1 MNKRSVPRRSL
12 AGLAFILALGL
23 LLVFAV
29 PALADYLGPNRTV
42 SVWQWERLQ
51 CHYEAVY
58 DPPDG
63 PWVGCTLEL
72 YASPDSGCPSTSSV
86 AGYFTPSACGW
97 AQAWCQTE
105 GCDISVSSSTVGC
118 SEGEPGCTAVE
129 HFTTLPEAS
138 INGSVSCGVP
148 GYSGWCLSS
157 AALSLSGNEPLS
169 GYSILALEGSRNG
182 DTFACPG
189 DNCAVPIPEGTS
201 DFTYWAISSWGD
213 TSRMGAASGRLD
225 TQPPAISGS
234 ISGVAG
240 DNGWYLSDVTFTAS
254 ASDASPGSGLSS
266 LDLSLDGGGWSAYT
280 GPLVLSGGSHAV
292 DLRAADAAGNVGAHS
307 QAVRVDTLPPTL
319 ALSAGGSFCPGC
331 GHALDVTIDVQDSLS
346 GVAEWIL
353 SADGTQIASGTAPAS
368 QTLTWNGSGLP
379 GGAHTLTLFA
389 QDAAGNVQERNQA
402 VTLLVPPPPQ
412 ASSTPSHPGWTPF
425 ASSPTSTSI
434 AGQMPTRTSRPTST
448 ASVSGFGGPPVA
460 PAEGSPEPGSSLD
473 GENAPPP
480 AVEGPSSGVLW
491 GAGALA
497 LIGAATALALD
508 AARKRK
514 EEEER
519 LRAEM
524 EARNAAQ
531 RAKEEA
537 ERERLRAAAAATA
550 AAWVAERR
558 AQEWQ
563 EEQSAE
569 RYAGREQA
577 LERRQAARDWQR
589 RQEAEAARRAEAA
602 RLAAAAAAAES
613 LRRAAQ
619 AREEAARAAEAPW
632 WQRALDWVDQHQ
644 ALVAV
649 GIGVVAGAAAVLL
662 TGGIAAPLVVGA
674 LAAGATTALG
684 TVGLNAY
691 YDRPL
696 GTNLLRNVGL
706 SAGAAVL
713 SSGVGLTIRSG
724 LALRAAFG
732 IGNGAAALCGR
743 FPEACGRAEA
753 ALRFMD
759 TVEQAALQVQLA
771 IQTAMGD
778 PSAADTA
785 FELQMEQMDGGL
797 PGNSLAR
804 EVNEQVSEAVS
815 EHIDEAAELVERYD
829 PLSHWDYENL
839 AVFGDELADRIVPDA
854 TALDAGSRLVTLFNE
869 GPLDLNSPQ
878 ARELIDTIAENSIQG
893 SGDLMIL
900 GRWTQSR
907 RTGYVGDAGL
917 LDGTYFE
924 TNPGL
929 RDVFEAMPADTR
941 REVFWAINE
950 RVLEMQEASGMNF
963 VHTLRGLRPEDA
975 LADASAIDL
984 LALGEPT
991 AALHSLQDVD
1001 LATNALPFRMLEA
1014 QWLLEHGYIYEV
1026 DLESQ
1031 LIRWLHP

>member
-189 DNCAVPIPEGTS
+189 HNCAVPIPEGTS

-254 ASDASPGSGLSS
+254 ASDPSPGSGLSA
-266 LDLSLDGGGWSAYT
+266 LEASLDGGAWSAYT

-353 SADGTQIASGTAPAS
+353 SADGTQIASGTVPAS

-379 GGAHTLTLFA
+379 GGAHTLLLVA
-389 QDAAGNVQERNQA
+389 RDAAGNVQETSQP
-402 VTLLVPPPPQ
+402 VTLIAPPPPQ
-412 ASSTPSHPGWTPF
+412 ASSTPSRPGWTPIG
-425 ASSPTSTSI
+425 ATPTST
-434 AGQMPTRTSRPTST
+434 AAQAQLATRTSRPTST
-448 ASVSGFGGPPVA
+448 ASASGFGGPPLA
-460 PAEGSPEPGSSLD
+460 PAGPGASPVASSSLD
-473 GENAPPP
+473 GEGAPPATTP
-480 AVEGPSSGVLW
+480 GTAGVLW
-491 GAGALA
+491 GVGALG

-531 RAKEEA
+531 RAREEA

-558 AQEWQ
+558 AQDWQ
-563 EEQSAE
+563 DEEIAARSA
-569 RYAGREQA
+569 RRDQAREAREVRLDWQQ
-577 LERRQAARDWQR
+577 RQA
-589 RQEAEAARRAEAA
+589 EEAARQAEAA
-602 RLAAAAAAAES
+602 RLAAAAAAAER
-613 LRRAAQ
+613 LRAIAQ
-619 AREEAARAAEAPW
+619 RRDKPAPAAEAPW
-632 WQRALDWVDQHQ
+632 WQRALDWVDEHQ
-644 ALVAV
+644 AAIALGVGVAV
-649 GIGVVAGAAAVLL
+649 GVAAIALSGGTLTPLVAAAWVAGSTAVAGGVVAV
-662 TGGIAAPLVVGA
+662 
-674 LAAGATTALG
+674 G

-691 YDRPL
+691 YHRPL
-696 GTNLLRNVGL
+696 GTSLLRNVGL
-706 SAGAAVL
+706 SAGAAFL
-713 SSGVGLTIRSG
+713 ISGAGMAVRTG
-724 LALRAAFG
+724 LASRAAYG
-732 IGNGAAALCGR
+732 IGNTVGALCVR
-743 FPEACGRAEA
+743 FPTACARAEVVLNA
-753 ALRFMD
+753 MD
-759 TVEQAALQVQLA
+759 TVEQVGLQVQLTV
-771 IQTAMGD
+771 QTALHD
-778 PSAADTA
+778 PRAAETA
-785 FELQMEQMDGGL
+785 LELQLEYMDGGA
-797 PGNSLAR
+797 PGNTVAR
-804 EVNEQVSEAVS
+804 EFDDAV
-815 EHIDEAAELVERYD
+815 DAAHV
-829 PLSHWDYENL
+829 
-839 AVFGDELADRIVPDA
+839 
-854 TALDAGSRLVTLFNE
+854 
-869 GPLDLNSPQ
+869 
-878 ARELIDTIAENSIQG
+878 
-893 SGDLMIL
+893 
-900 GRWTQSR
+900 
-907 RTGYVGDAGL
+907 
-917 LDGTYFE
+917 
-924 TNPGL
+924 
-929 RDVFEAMPADTR
+929 
-941 REVFWAINE
+941 
-950 RVLEMQEASGMNF
+950 AS
-963 VHTLRGLRPEDA
+963 PEDA
-975 LADASAIDL
+975 ETLQEVADSI
-984 LALGEPT
+984 
-991 AALHSLQDVD
+991 V
-1001 LATNALPFRMLEA
+1001 
-1014 QWLLEHGYIYEV
+1014 
-1026 DLESQ
+1026 
-1031 LIRWLHP
+1031 RWLDVVPPRYRASVAEAFDGTPEVVTLTEDLIVYRHWGGDAPEIGSPWFSPEPYMNPEDARRYLAPRNTIRRTMFQLSGFPLERLFFKVRLRRKQAEPISERPPWVAESRSTCPIPKMPRSSRSSPGRSFRWNENESNKHLAKPSKPKRALTAIGCCRTWSSR